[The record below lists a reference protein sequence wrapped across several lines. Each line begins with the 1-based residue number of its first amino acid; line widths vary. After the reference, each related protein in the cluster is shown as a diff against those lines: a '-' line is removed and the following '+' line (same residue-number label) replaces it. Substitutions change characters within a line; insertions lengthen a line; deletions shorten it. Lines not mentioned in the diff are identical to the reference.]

1 MKKKF
6 LSLTVPSAL
15 AMFVA
20 SFNTVLDGMFLGIGV
35 GDDAIAGVNIVI
47 PVIMIFIGISNMAAV
62 GGGSL
67 VSKNFGEGDSDK
79 AVNIFRQVIK
89 SLIVMSL
96 LISVVCVVFSEAIVV
111 LLGAK
116 GRLVPIAAEYLRYY
130 SIFCISSVLMIV
142 FGSFLR
148 NDNAPKLAMV
158 ASMTATV
165 INIILNYIFIF
176 VLQQGV
182 KSAAVAT
189 GIGNS
194 IALMMML
201 SHFIFKHGQLSFG
214 KTNIGISAFVEAMK
228 IGFPS
233 FLAEA
238 AFSVIIFFHNIALS
252 NTVGESGI
260 AAYAIINY
268 ATSNIYN
275 IVLGITMGVQ
285 PLISYNFGTEN
296 KENMLTFYNMTIKM
310 CIFVSAVVT
319 LAYAGCGR
327 FIAGI
332 FSNSPEVIDMAV
344 IGLNLTNA
352 AYIFLGV
359 NLTRTI
365 YYQAIEKTIYSNI
378 MGLLRSVVILPVV
391 LFVFSSKF
399 GVNGIW
405 ASQLVAECIVMVFI
419 GITVNIS
426 YKTDLAIKS
435 KERYTGMKTV

>member
-130 SIFCISSVLMIV
+130 SIFCISSVLMVV

-165 INIILNYIFIF
+165 INIILNYVFIF

-201 SHFIFKHGQLSFG
+201 PHFIFKHGQLSFVRQ
-214 KTNIGISAFVEAMK
+214 I
-228 IGFPS
+228 
-233 FLAEA
+233 
-238 AFSVIIFFHNIALS
+238 
-252 NTVGESGI
+252 
-260 AAYAIINY
+260 
-268 ATSNIYN
+268 
-275 IVLGITMGVQ
+275 
-285 PLISYNFGTEN
+285 
-296 KENMLTFYNMTIKM
+296 
-310 CIFVSAVVT
+310 
-319 LAYAGCGR
+319 
-327 FIAGI
+327 
-332 FSNSPEVIDMAV
+332 
-344 IGLNLTNA
+344 
-352 AYIFLGV
+352 
-359 NLTRTI
+359 
-365 YYQAIEKTIYSNI
+365 
-378 MGLLRSVVILPVV
+378 
-391 LFVFSSKF
+391 
-399 GVNGIW
+399 
-405 ASQLVAECIVMVFI
+405 
-419 GITVNIS
+419 
-426 YKTDLAIKS
+426 
-435 KERYTGMKTV
+435 

>member
-79 AVNIFRQVIK
+79 AVSIFREVIK
-89 SLIVMSL
+89 SLVIMC
-96 LISVVCVVFSEAIVV
+96 LIISAFCVIFSEFIVII
-111 LLGAK
+111 LGAK
-116 GRLVPIAAEYLRYY
+116 GKLIPIASEYLRYY
-130 SIFCISSVLMIV
+130 SIFCISSVMMVV

-148 NDNAPKLAMV
+148 NDNAPKLAMF
-158 ASMTATV
+158 ASMAATI
-165 INIILNYIFIF
+165 INIILNYVFIF
-176 VLQQGV
+176 VLKQGV

-194 IALMMML
+194 IALMIML
-201 SHFIFKHGQLSFG
+201 PHFILKKGKLSFG
-214 KTNIGISAFVEAMK
+214 KTNIGVSAFIEAMK

-238 AFSVIIFFHNIALS
+238 AFSIIIFFHNIALS

-296 KENMLTFYNMTIKM
+296 KENMLIFYNMTVKM
-310 CIFVSAVVT
+310 CIFVSAAIT
-319 LAYAGCGR
+319 LIYAGCGR
-327 FIAGI
+327 FISGI

-344 IGLNLTNA
+344 VGLNLTNA

-378 MGLLRSVVILPVV
+378 MGLLRSVIILPIV
-391 LFVFSSKF
+391 LFIFAAKF

-405 ASQLVAECIVMVFI
+405 ASQFVAEGIVMLFI

-426 YKTDLAIKS
+426 NKTDLAIKN
-435 KERYTGMKTV
+435 KERYTDMKTI